1 MIEIRLDNKT
11 LYFGYGDVVVGSYG
25 YTMYF
30 QGFKPPIEVGA
41 IITDEVI
48 EENNIEW
55 LTDKFYIDFRDIQE
69 ISTFENLLK
78 QVADNNG
85 ENFVQFNFKDL
96 TFDFSN
102 YNEKSISTILCHLAC
117 IRNALLTVIAC

>member
-1 MIEIRLDNKT
+1 MIDFKDNI
-11 LYFGYGDVVVGSYG
+11 LYFGNGDIALGSYG
-25 YTMYF
+25 YSMYF
-30 QGFKPPIEVGA
+30 RGLKPPIEVGT

-69 ISTFENLLK
+69 ILTFENLLK
-78 QVADNNG
+78 QVVDNNG
-85 ENFVQFNFKDL
+85 ENFIQFKFKDL

-117 IRNALLTVIAC
+117 IRDTLLTIIAC

>member
-1 MIEIRLDNKT
+1 MIDTNTKT
-11 LYFGYGDVVVGSYG
+11 IYLGNGDVLVGSYG
-25 YTMYF
+25 YTMYC
-30 QGFKPPIEVGA
+30 QGFKPPIEVGTT
-41 IITDEVI
+41 ITDEVI

-55 LTDKFYIDFRDIQE
+55 LTDKFYIDFRDMQE

-85 ENFVQFNFKDL
+85 ENFVQFNFKGL

-102 YNEKSISTILCHLAC
+102 YNEKSISTILCHLGC
-117 IRNALLTVIAC
+117 VRDALLTVIAC

>member
-1 MIEIRLDNKT
+1 MINTNTKT
-11 LYFGYGDVVVGSYG
+11 LYFGSGDVVVGSYG

-30 QGFKPPIEVGA
+30 QGFKPPIEVGTL
-41 IITDEVI
+41 ITDEVI

-69 ISTFENLLK
+69 IVTFENLLK

-85 ENFVQFNFKDL
+85 KNFVQFNFKGL
-96 TFDFSN
+96 IFDFSN

-117 IRNALLTVIAC
+117 VRDALLSVIAC

>member
-1 MIEIRLDNKT
+1 MIDTNTKT
-11 LYFGYGDVVVGSYG
+11 IYLGSGDVLVGSYG

-30 QGFKPPIEVGA
+30 QGFKPPIEVGTT
-41 IITDEVI
+41 ITEEVI

-69 ISTFENLLK
+69 ISTFENLLI

-85 ENFVQFNFKDL
+85 ENFVQFKFKDL

-102 YNEKSISTILCHLAC
+102 YNEKSISTILLHLGC
-117 IRNALLTVIAC
+117 VRETLISVIAC

>member
-1 MIEIRLDNKT
+1 MIDVNTKT
-11 LYFGYGDVVVGSYG
+11 IYLGDGDVLVGSYG

-30 QGFKPPIEVGA
+30 QGFKPPIEVGT

-69 ISTFENLLK
+69 IITFENLLK

-85 ENFVQFNFKDL
+85 ENFVQFKFKDL
-96 TFDFSN
+96 IFDFSN
-102 YNEKSISTILCHLAC
+102 YNAKSINTILYHLDC
-117 IRNALLTVIAC
+117 VRDALLSVIAC

>member
-1 MIEIRLDNKT
+1 MIDINTKT
-11 LYFGYGDVVVGSYG
+11 FYFGNGDVMVGSYG

-30 QGFKPPIEVGA
+30 QGFKPPIEVGTT
-41 IITDEVI
+41 ITDEVI

-117 IRNALLTVIAC
+117 IRDALLTIIAC